1 MKGISEL
8 AMWKRDA
15 KPADCNG
22 FTEENEYP
30 PLSELQDGAY
40 RAIIYDWVF
49 ELADGRKF
57 SLPYGIRQSRRMS
70 SFRNYEVRNGDA
82 TEVTEFGNGLERHI
96 SELPDGTYE
105 GRWYAYCLELSDGR
119 KYKTDTGVL
128 RSRELTPVG
137 TYSVKN
143 GIVREVQ

>member
-8 AMWKRDA
+8 TMRKVGA
-15 KPADCNG
+15 KPAECNA
-22 FTEENEYP
+22 FTDESEYP
-30 PLSELQDGAY
+30 PLSELQDGTY

-70 SFRNYEVRNGDA
+70 SFKNYEVRNGDA
-82 TEVTEFGNGLERHI
+82 TETPVFENSLEYHI

-137 TYSVKN
+137 TYSVRN
-143 GIVREVQ
+143 GIVREIQ